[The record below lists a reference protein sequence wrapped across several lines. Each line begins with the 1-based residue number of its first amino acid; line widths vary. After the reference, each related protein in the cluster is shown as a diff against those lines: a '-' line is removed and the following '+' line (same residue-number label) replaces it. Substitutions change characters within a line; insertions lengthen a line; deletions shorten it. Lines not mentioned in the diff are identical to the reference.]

1 MSSRTSSSQTRR
13 RHSANPSMEGYPA
26 AQPRCQVVL
35 EGLSRFLPFKGK
47 RRTYQRIAGDG
58 EFSALS
64 GQQLRHQPPWCME
77 RIRPARAAWA
87 VLAQVPARSAEGN
100 AQHGRLNRKGRTCAT
115 SNAHQVSAA
124 ETEQHF
130 QEWREQVL
138 QSSTRM
144 DDLTCYPLCLRGGQK
159 SNQPSGV
166 FGHPNAPHW

>member
-100 AQHGRLNRKGRTCAT
+100 AQHGRLNRKVAPAQPAT
-115 SNAHQVSAA
+115 LIKY
-124 ETEQHF
+124 
-130 QEWREQVL
+130 RL
-138 QSSTRM
+138 QKRSSTFR
-144 DDLTCYPLCLRGGQK
+144 
-159 SNQPSGV
+159 NGV
-166 FGHPNAPHW
+166 SKFYNPPREWMT